1 MEQAETVMVF
11 GTFDGLHDG
20 HRFFLRE
27 ARKLGDRLIAAV
39 AQETVVK
46 KLKGRT
52 PREPLSKRLAGL
64 RASGLVDEAAPGD
77 TRLGNWSAIKK
88 YAPDTIALGYDQ
100 DALTEALADFIQKEN
115 LPITLVRLP
124 AHHPDKH
131 HSSFLQ

>member
-1 MEQAETVMVF
+1 MEEKKTVLVF

-27 ARKLGDRLIAAV
+27 ARKLGGQLVAAV

-46 KLKGRT
+46 TLKGRT

-64 RASGLVDEAAPGD
+64 RSSGLVGEVVVGDE
-77 TRLGNWSAIKK
+77 TLGSWSAIKK
-88 YAPDTIALGYDQ
+88 YSPDTVALGYDQ
-100 DALTEALADFIQKEN
+100 DALAEALADFIQKEN

-124 AHHPDKH
+124 AHQPNTY
-131 HSSFLQ
+131 HSILL